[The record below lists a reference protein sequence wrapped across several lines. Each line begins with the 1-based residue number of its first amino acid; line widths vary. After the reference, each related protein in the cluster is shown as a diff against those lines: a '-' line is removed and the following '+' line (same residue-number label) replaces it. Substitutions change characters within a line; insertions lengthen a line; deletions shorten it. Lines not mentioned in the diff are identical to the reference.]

1 MINTKK
7 IDIVKQL
14 AEKFSNAKSI
24 ILADYG
30 GFSVQEMNELRGKF
44 RESEIEFR
52 IIKNT
57 LSKIAL
63 KKAKIEGLEK
73 YLVGQTSVTFS
84 YNKPILPARILKKF
98 NINGKTLKIKAG
110 YVEGEVFG
118 FNEIMQLADL
128 PSRGELIASLTRYIA
143 SPLVNFVRVLKNPII
158 GLLNQ
163 LNMIAE
169 SKKEKE

>member
-1 MINTKK
+1 MINIKK
-7 IDIVKQL
+7 RNIVKQL
-14 AEKFSNAKSI
+14 AEKFSNAKSV

-73 YLVGQTSVTFS
+73 YLVGQTSAAFS
-84 YNKPILPARILKKF
+84 YAEPILPARILKKF

-118 FNEIMQLADL
+118 FDEIIQLADL
-128 PSRGELIASLTRYIA
+128 PPREELIANLTRYIA
-143 SPLVNFVRVLKNPII
+143 NPLINFVRVLKNPIV

-169 SKKEKE
+169 SKKVKK